1 MPSLEQL
8 HREARLLERAHRAG
22 DPAALERVAPWRP
35 DPRKPLKDAGA
46 QLVVAR
52 EHGFPSWVKLR
63 SWIERTDAGGGALE
77 HAFHT
82 DMEYYEG
89 RADGLLASA
98 LDGTPSAAAAFEAE
112 RAPLDAT
119 GARTVVARRHG
130 FPSWSSLGRHIRA
143 LDEEGDPF
151 RRAYLALEARD
162 HAGLAEILVQFPE
175 LATANGTNGNALI
188 NMAPDQETVEILL
201 TAGADISHPNAH
213 GWTPLH
219 QAAYSD
225 DAPLATYL
233 LSAGAPP
240 DVSARGA
247 GGTPLVVALFWGHR
261 AVVEA
266 LLTAPLRE
274 PDASRAEPAAPLHE
288 AAAPPATR
296 RHPDNL
302 RVAAGLGDLDRIRD
316 LVPTPGAPT
325 DAAGALRGFYRP
337 HGGFPSWTPSDDP
350 QEILDEALT
359 WAARSD
365 RADAIE
371 LLISLGASPTADP
384 YRGTAL
390 AWAAATNSTTALSR
404 LLLLGAPIDQ
414 QATFGGP
421 THGESI
427 TALHI
432 AAQSGALA
440 AVDALLAADADL
452 MLRDALYDGTAAGW
466 AHHGGH
472 QALAERLAALES

>member
-1 MPSLEQL
+1 MPSLDNL

-22 DPAALERVAPWRP
+22 DEAAIERVAPWRP

-63 SWIERTDAGGGALE
+63 TWVERVDASGGALE

-98 LDGTPSAAAAFEAE
+98 QDGTPSAAAAFEAE
-112 RAPLDAT
+112 RAELDAA

-130 FPSWSSLGRHIRA
+130 FPSWSSLGRHVRA

-151 RRAYLALEARD
+151 RRAYLALEAGD
-162 HAGLAEILVQFPE
+162 HAALAEILARFPE

-188 NMAPDQETVEILL
+188 NMAPDAETAALL
-201 TAGADISHPNAH
+201 LDAGADVAHPNAH

-219 QAAYSD
+219 QAAYGD
-225 DAPLATYL
+225 DAVLAAFL
-233 LSAGAPP
+233 LQRGAPA
-240 DVSARGA
+240 DVSGRGA

-261 AVVEA
+261 AVVE
-266 LLTAPLRE
+266 PL
-274 PDASRAEPAAPLHE
+274 
-288 AAAPPATR
+288 AAAG

-302 RVAAGLGDLDRIRD
+302 RVAAGLGDVERIRA
-316 LVPTPGAPT
+316 LVPEAGAPT
-325 DAAGALRGFYRP
+325 EAAGALRSFYRP
-337 HGGFPSWTPSDDP
+337 HGGFPAWAPSDDP
-350 QEILDEALT
+350 QEILDEALS
-359 WAARSD
+359 WAARAD
-365 RADAIE
+365 RADAVAE
-371 LLISLGASPTADP
+371 LVARGARPTADV

-390 AWAAATNSTTALSR
+390 TWAAATNATHALER
-404 LLLLGAPIDQ
+404 LLALGAPVDQ

-421 THGESI
+421 DHGSGV

-432 AAQSGALA
+432 AAQSGSTA
-440 AVDALLAADADL
+440 AVDLLLAAGASPTLTDDL
-452 MLRDALYDGTAAGW
+452 YHGTAAGW
-466 AHHGGH
+466 ARQGGH
-472 QALAERLAALES
+472 VALAERLAALEG